1 MSPPVQHRFGLAS
14 DTVSGKEKIMALTLR
29 SSAYAH
35 DGSIPARFTCMGEDI
50 SPPLEWSGVPE
61 GTRSLV
67 LVIDDPDAPDPKAPR
82 VTWVHWVLYNIPP
95 QATALPED
103 ASRSGLSPGAMQGL
117 NDWDKAAYGGPCP
130 PIGCHRY
137 VHKLY
142 ALDTILEGLQRP
154 VKADI
159 ETAMQGHILEETKL
173 VATYQK

>member
-1 MSPPVQHRFGLAS
+1 MKDREAS
-14 DTVSGKEKIMALTLR
+14 KGGAQPEA
-29 SSAYAH
+29 SSE
-35 DGSIPARFTCMGEDI
+35 STIE
-50 SPPLEWSGVPE
+50 PLPIEFPKPSV
-61 GTRSLV
+61 
-67 LVIDDPDAPDPKAPR
+67 DDPDAPDPRAPQM
-82 VTWVHWVLYNIPP
+82 TWVHWVLYNIPP